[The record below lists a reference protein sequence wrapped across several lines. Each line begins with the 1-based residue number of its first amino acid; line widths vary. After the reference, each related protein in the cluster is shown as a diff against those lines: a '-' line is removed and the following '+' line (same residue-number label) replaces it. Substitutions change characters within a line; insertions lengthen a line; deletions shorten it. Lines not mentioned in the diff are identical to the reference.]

1 MEDALNRILQS
12 IESLKSDLRNSL
24 SYEQQQSIFSQTER
38 T

>member
-24 SYEQQQSIFSQTER
+24 SYEPTTKYFSQTER